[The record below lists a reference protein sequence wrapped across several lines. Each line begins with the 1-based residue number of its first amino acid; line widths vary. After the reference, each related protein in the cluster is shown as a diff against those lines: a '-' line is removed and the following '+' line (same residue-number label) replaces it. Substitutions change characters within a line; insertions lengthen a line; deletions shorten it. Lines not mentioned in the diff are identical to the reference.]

1 MNEFVLALLKCSKIG
16 NTKAYEFIKQNKF
29 DINNMK
35 TNLKDFIG
43 ESEFQKFD
51 DYKQDAANEIE
62 RNKVAGISII
72 TIMDDRFPAKLF
84 TISDPV
90 LYLYYKGNIDLINSK
105 SVAVIGTRHP
115 KEESIMYTNEV
126 TSLIVKKG
134 YSIVGGLALGIDT
147 VGHQSAIN
155 NGGKTIAVMPTG
167 LDNIQPIS
175 NKKLADEIL
184 KHNGCLVSEYSVGT
198 IINTFNY
205 AKRDR
210 IQAALSNAIFV
221 GEATEKSGTIIA
233 VNKAI
238 QEKKYVFQLDTNNNS
253 IIKNTISSNYDNI
266 EDLFSAVE
274 INSKIE
280 INRKK
285 IIDTKIGKQIS
296 LF

>member
-29 DINNMK
+29 DMNNMK
-35 TNLKDFIG
+35 ANLKEFIG
-43 ESEFQKFD
+43 EKEFEKFD
-51 DYKQDAANEIE
+51 DYMHDAVHEIE
-62 RNKVAGISII
+62 KNKLAGISII
-72 TIMDDRFPAKLF
+72 TIMDDSFPTKLF

-105 SVAVIGTRHP
+105 SIAVIGTRHP
-115 KEESIMYTNEV
+115 KEESVDHTNEI

-134 YSIVGGLALGIDT
+134 YTIVGGLALGIDT

-155 NGGKTIAVMPTG
+155 NGGNTIAVMPTG

-175 NKKLADEIL
+175 NKKLANEIL
-184 KHNGCLVSEYSVGT
+184 EHNGCLISEYSIGT
-198 IINTFNY
+198 VLNTFNY

-221 GEATEKSGTIIA
+221 GEANEKSGTMIA

-238 QEKKYVFQLDTNNNS
+238 QEKKNVFQLDANNNS
-253 IIKNTISSNYDNI
+253 LIKNIISSNYDDI
-266 EDLFSAVE
+266 EELFDAVE
-274 INSKIE
+274 NNSKMKID
-280 INRKK
+280 RKK